1 MTEQIK
7 QGQDKLT
14 VKTETAATGSGEAF
28 IVRPCGRVDG
38 STVDILDAAIREQT
52 EGGSGVL
59 IFNFEELEYISSAG
73 LRVMLLSARKMQSG
87 GGKALFCGLA
97 PHIAQI
103 FEISGF
109 SAILDIREKLA
120 DALAAA

>member
-7 QGQDKLT
+7 QGQDKLA
-14 VKTETAATGSGEAF
+14 VKTDTAAMSSGEAF
-28 IVRPCGRVDG
+28 IIRPCGRVDG
-38 STVDILDAAIREQT
+38 STVGLLDEAVRSRP
-52 EGGSGVL
+52 EGASGVL
-59 IFNFEELEYISSAG
+59 IFDFEEMDYISSAG
-73 LRVMLLSARKMQSG
+73 LRVLLLSARNMQSS

-109 SAILDIREKLA
+109 SAILDIRENLA
-120 DALAAA
+120 AALAAA

>member
-14 VKTETAATGSGEAF
+14 VKTDTAVVSSGEAV
-28 IVRPCGRVDG
+28 IVCPCGRVDG
-38 STVDILDAAIREQT
+38 STADILDGAIRAQLEV
-52 EGGSGVL
+52 GAGVL
-59 IFNFEELEYISSAG
+59 IFNFEELDYISSAG
-73 LRVMLLSARKMQSG
+73 LRVLLLSARNMQSS

-109 SAILDIREKLA
+109 GSILDIRENLA
-120 DALAAA
+120 DALAAV

>member
-1 MTEQIK
+1 MTEQVK

-14 VKTETAATGSGEAF
+14 VKTETAAVASGEAF
-28 IVRPCGRVDG
+28 IICPCGRVDG
-38 STVDILDAAIREQT
+38 STVGILDEAVRGFPE
-52 EGGSGVL
+52 EGGGIL
-59 IFNFEELEYISSAG
+59 IFNFADMEYISSAG
-73 LRVMLLSARKMQSG
+73 LRVLLLSARKMQSS

-97 PHIAQI
+97 PHIMQV

-109 SAILDIREKLA
+109 SSILDIRESLA